1 MVGMAHRFALALL
14 MFALVSGV
22 GAQTRL
28 PQQTPIVV
36 KVLVLNYDPL
46 IQYDPSV
53 PNNPILPSEHN
64 RRLHSVCGWTDPH
77 VLAAGYEADV
87 EASARGSVDYQVVEW
102 RDLDEWP
109 KKTDS
114 FRYTDLSF
122 MVAWRQTRTFHSPDG
137 LDYPFAMSSQ
147 GVEPLINA
155 GTVDEVWLF
164 GAPYFGYW
172 ESAMA
177 GPGAF
182 FINGGVYPTVPTN
195 RPFAI
200 MGFNY
205 ERGIAEML
213 HDLSHR
219 TESTMR
225 RVFGS
230 WNPAPFQHDW
240 DRFSAVDITSPGQ
253 AGCGNCHYPPNAT
266 SDYDYAN
273 PRIVISSAEDW
284 LNYPNLTGATTL
296 VGRETW
302 GGPDYHRNYLKW
314 WFARLPNAPGLRA
327 DWRQHN
333 WWKYV
338 FDFPAYDQSGYA
350 LASIL
355 RGQVVLEGYS
365 GPTDGI
371 EVRVEFRTPNTAT
384 VREVRT
390 TTLDATGRFD
400 LYTALSGSFDVRVK
414 GSKWLQKKLGSI
426 SVSRTPGAHR
436 VFVLRAGDIVP
447 DNVVNLDD
455 FLVLAGSYEAAD
467 GDPNYDAAADLD
479 GDARVDLSDFLML
492 AANYDAVGD

>member
-1 MVGMAHRFALALL
+1 MMVLRVAPVVASLALAG
-14 MFALVSGV
+14 AVA
-22 GAQTRL
+22 AQTRV
-28 PQQTPIVV
+28 PQTVPIVV

-46 IQYDPSV
+46 IQYEPGI

-64 RRLHSVCGWTDPH
+64 RRLHAVCGWPDPQ

-87 EASARGSVDYQVVEW
+87 EAAARGSVDYQVVEW

-109 KKTDS
+109 RKTDG
-114 FRYTDLSF
+114 FRYNDLSY
-122 MVAWRQTRTFHSPDG
+122 MVAWRQTRSFHSPDG

-147 GVEPLINA
+147 GVEALINA

-182 FINGGVYPTVPTN
+182 FINGGVYTSVPTN

-205 ERGIAEML
+205 ERGVAEML
-213 HDLSHR
+213 HDLCHR

-230 WNPAPFQHDW
+230 WNHAPFQHDW

-253 AGCGNCHYPPNAT
+253 SGCGNCHYPPNAT

-273 PRIVISSAEDW
+273 PRIVLSNAEDW
-284 LNYPNLTGATTL
+284 LNYPNRTGATTP
-296 VGRETW
+296 VSRNNW
-302 GGPDYHRNYLKW
+302 GGPDYHRNFMKW
-314 WFARLPNAPGLRA
+314 WFTRLPNAHGLRT

-333 WWKYV
+333 WWKYI
-338 FDFPAYDQSGYA
+338 FDFVAYDQNGYA
-350 LASIL
+350 LASL
-355 RGQVVLEGYS
+355 MRGQAQLQGYTGPKS
-365 GPTDGI
+365 GID
-371 EVRVEFRTPNTAT
+371 VRVEFRTPNTTT

-390 TTLDATGRFD
+390 ATLDSDGKFEF
-400 LYTALSGSFDVRVK
+400 YTALSGSFDVRVK
-414 GSKWLQKKLGSI
+414 GPKWLQRRVTPVSL
-426 SVSRTPGAHR
+426 SRTPGVYRA
-436 VFVLRAGDIVP
+436 FDLRAGDVVE
-447 DNVVNLDD
+447 DNAVNLDD
-455 FLVLAGSYEAAD
+455 FLVLASSYELSA
-467 GDPNYDAAADLD
+467 GDPGFAGDADLD
-479 GDARVDLSDFLML
+479 GDLYVGLGDFLLL
-492 AANYDAVGD
+492 ASNYGVTGD